1 MQPTGHLSA
10 KIAGTGSFSML
21 WIQPNPLKPAVRNQR
36 RRNNKMETYNSFK
49 VAQQQILEAAKIL
62 NLDEATIQ
70 LLISPQFETNFT
82 IPVKMDDGKTKIF
95 HAYRIQYNIARGP
108 AKGGIRFHPDETVD
122 TIRALACWMT
132 WKTAVVDLPL
142 GGGKGGII
150 CNPKS
155 MSERE
160 LERMSREYV
169 RAISP
174 LLGVDKDVPATDV
187 YTNPQTMAWM
197 MDEYETITRRHS
209 PGVFTDKPLQ
219 VGGTE
224 GRRDATARG
233 GIITVREACKMHGF
247 DPNKEFAI
255 QGFGDAGQRAALLH
269 KEMLGGGK
277 LVAVSDSQGAV
288 FNKNGFDP
296 EELVHH
302 KLKTG
307 TVLKFPGAKQIPHDE
322 LLELDVEI
330 LYPAALE
337 NAINIKNAKNIKARV
352 ICELANGPTTP
363 DADMILYNK
372 GVHVIPDIL
381 ASAGGVIVSYFE
393 MVQDKSLFFWEEEE
407 VHKQLDKKLTLAYKR
422 VQEAIKE
429 KKVHPRLGA
438 MLVGVARVAQACQ
451 LRGWV

>member
-1 MQPTGHLSA
+1 
-10 KIAGTGSFSML
+10 
-21 WIQPNPLKPAVRNQR
+21 
-36 RRNNKMETYNSFK
+36 MESYNSFK
-49 VAQQQILEAAKIL
+49 VARQQVLETAKLL
-62 NLDEATIQ
+62 NLDDATTEF
-70 LLISPQFETNFT
+70 LSTPQIEVNFT
-82 IPVKMDDGKTKIF
+82 IPVKMDTGVTKIF
-95 HAYRIQYNIARGP
+95 QAYRIQYNHARGP
-108 AKGGIRFHPDETVD
+108 AKGGIRFHPEETVD

-142 GGGKGGII
+142 GGSKGGVR
-150 CNPKS
+150 CNPKKLS
-155 MSERE
+155 KME
-160 LERMSREYV
+160 LERLSREYI
-169 RAISP
+169 RGISQ
-174 LLGVDKDVPATDV
+174 LLGVDIDVPATDV

-197 MDEYETITRRHS
+197 MDEYETITKRHS

-233 GIITVREACKMHGF
+233 GIITVREACKTYGF
-247 DPNKEFAI
+247 DPTKEFAI

-277 LVAVSDSQGAV
+277 LIAASDSRGAV
-288 FNKNGFDP
+288 INMSGLDP

-307 TVLKFPGAKQIPHDE
+307 SVMNFPGSKEIPHE
-322 LLELDVEI
+322 QLLELDVEI

-352 ICELANGPTTP
+352 VCELANGPTTP
-363 DADMILYNK
+363 EADLILFKNN
-372 GVHVIPDIL
+372 VHVIPDIL
-381 ASAGGVIVSYFE
+381 ASAGGVTVSYFE

-422 VQEAIKE
+422 VQEAIRE
-429 KKVHPRLGA
+429 KKVHPRLAA
-438 MLVGVARVAQACQ
+438 MLVGVARVAQACK

>member
-1 MQPTGHLSA
+1 
-10 KIAGTGSFSML
+10 
-21 WIQPNPLKPAVRNQR
+21 
-36 RRNNKMETYNSFK
+36 MESYNSFK
-49 VAQQQILEAAKIL
+49 VARQQVLETAKLL
-62 NLDEATIQ
+62 NLDDATTEF
-70 LLISPQFETNFT
+70 LSTPQIEVNFT
-82 IPVKMDDGKTKIF
+82 IPVKMDTGVTKIF
-95 HAYRIQYNIARGP
+95 QAYRIQYNHARGP
-108 AKGGIRFHPDETVD
+108 AKGGIRFHPEETVD

-142 GGGKGGII
+142 GGSKGGVR
-150 CNPKS
+150 CNPKKLS
-155 MSERE
+155 KME
-160 LERMSREYV
+160 LERLSREYI
-169 RAISP
+169 RGISQ
-174 LLGVDKDVPATDV
+174 LLGVDIDVPATDV

-197 MDEYETITRRHS
+197 MDEYETITKRHS

-233 GIITVREACKMHGF
+233 GIITVREACKTYGF
-247 DPNKEFAI
+247 DPTKEFAI

-277 LVAVSDSQGAV
+277 LIAASDSRGAII
-288 FNKNGFDP
+288 NKSGLDP

-307 TVLKFPGAKQIPHDE
+307 SVMNFPGSKEIPHE
-322 LLELDVEI
+322 QLLELDVEI

-352 ICELANGPTTP
+352 VCELANGPTTP
-363 DADMILYNK
+363 EADLILFKNN
-372 GVHVIPDIL
+372 VHVIPDIL
-381 ASAGGVIVSYFE
+381 ASAGGVTVSYFE

-422 VQEAIKE
+422 VQEAIRE
-429 KKVHPRLGA
+429 KKVHPRLAA
-438 MLVGVARVAQACQ
+438 MLVGVARVAQACK